1 MRELKLSSPL
11 NIQII
16 TEPERM
22 ALRIAL
28 DKSIGENLGMVLALK
43 DTKREMPQ
51 GLYNSGLDY
60 HRDNLEIYL
69 RLRNRLEDAIY
80 SLRTLLARRTLLRIL
95 LSELRAEN

>member
-28 DKSIGENLGMVLALK
+28 DKSIGESFGAERYK
-43 DTKREMPQ
+43 KR
-51 GLYNSGLDY
+51 NS
-60 HRDNLEIYL
+60 
-69 RLRNRLEDAIY
+69 
-80 SLRTLLARRTLLRIL
+80 ARPV
-95 LSELRAEN
+95 